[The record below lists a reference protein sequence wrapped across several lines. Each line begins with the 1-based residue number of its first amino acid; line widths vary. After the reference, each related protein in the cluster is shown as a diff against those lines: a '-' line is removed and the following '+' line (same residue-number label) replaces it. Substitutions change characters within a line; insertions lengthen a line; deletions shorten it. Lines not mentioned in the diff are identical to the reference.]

1 MLFPRVQLLTAISL
15 AILAGYVVGF
25 IEGENYAYAPNVEA
39 SPILGTLLIFSL
51 VCVAAWIYLAVEF
64 DWGITKLK
72 IPRTHSNPPE
82 VTAAL
87 TELGKTRGADRLAI
101 PPTQQPPPHQTP
113 HRPRRR
119 HHPRRHQRQKAPR
132 SHQTPPTPPRPKR
145 SLRPTPLQPHSP
157 SKGPSSGHHPQQRSV
172 GADSRLVGTVVSAH
186 TSSLS
191 AIMSRVHISISV
203 LRAFGFLGSQL
214 CLVG

>member
-101 PPTQQPPPHQTP
+101 LQHSSRHLT
-113 HRPRRR
+113 RPLTDLDAAIILEGIND
-119 HHPRRHQRQKAPR
+119 K
-132 SHQTPPTPPRPKR
+132 KR
-145 SLRPTPLQPHSP
+145 LEAIKLLQPRLAP
-157 SKGPSSGHHPQQRSV
+157 NEVYDQLLYNLTPRQRDQALAIIRNKGQSER
-172 GADSRLVGTVVSAH
+172 T
-186 TSSLS
+186 
-191 AIMSRVHISISV
+191 
-203 LRAFGFLGSQL
+203 RAWWEL
-214 CLVG
+214 